1 MNTTFQS
8 DSFSDHCLVGR
19 TILITG
25 GSGALGQVMVA
36 RLLAHGAQ
44 VVSLD
49 PCPFP
54 LVLPPELQSRLSCVC
69 LDICDEQAV
78 SGFFDSVCAVDGRT
92 HHPDTVICHA
102 GVVRPGPIE
111 SYSYADWKGTF
122 DLNLNAHF
130 LLSRAALP
138 MLQRH
143 ASPQRPARIIFTSS
157 WVGQVP
163 WPGNGAYSPSK
174 AAIAMFAK
182 GLAREL
188 ADRHIRVNVLSPG
201 IVGAGMALKQWNEDA
216 DYQQRARRAIPV
228 GQLQSAE
235 SVADATLFLCSSASD
250 YMTGATLLVDGGA
263 SLYPMI

>member
-1 MNTTFQS
+1 MNPAFLSQ
-8 DSFSDHCLVGR
+8 SFSSTCLDGR

-36 RLLAHGAQ
+36 RLLAHGAR
-44 VVSLD
+44 VVNLD
-49 PCPFP
+49 PSPFP
-54 LVLPPELQSRLSCVC
+54 LALPHELQSRLTCVR
-69 LDICDEQAV
+69 LDITDEHAV
-78 SGFFDSVCAVDGRT
+78 TDFFNASCAVNGKT
-92 HHPDTVICHA
+92 HCPDTVICHA
-102 GVVRPGPIE
+102 GAVLAGAIDG
-111 SYSYADWKGTF
+111 YSYADWKNTF
-122 DLNLNAHF
+122 ELNLNAHF
-130 LLSRAALP
+130 LVSRAAIPL
-138 MLQRH
+138 LQKC
-143 ASPQRPARIIFTSS
+143 ASAQSPARMIFTSS
-157 WVGQVP
+157 WVGQIP

-174 AAIAMFAK
+174 AAIDMFAK

-188 ADRHIRVNVLSPG
+188 AQRHIRVNILSPG

-235 SVADATLFLCSSASD
+235 SVAEATLFLCSRASD